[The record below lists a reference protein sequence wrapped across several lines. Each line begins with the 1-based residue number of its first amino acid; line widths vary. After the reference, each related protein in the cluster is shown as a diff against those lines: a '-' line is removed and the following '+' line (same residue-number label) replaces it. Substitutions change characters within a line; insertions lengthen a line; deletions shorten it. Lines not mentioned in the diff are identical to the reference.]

1 MRQNMERGKEL
12 WMIFLDLKSAYNQVD
27 RRILIRY
34 IEDNRILEGDKLL
47 MLKILMTNLKIRL
60 GEMSMRTTNGVP
72 QGSTISPFLFNISM
86 IGFMKLLQENGI
98 SFKMFADDIVLY
110 AELGRLRDVLRK
122 AEIWNN
128 NHNMLINK

>member
-1 MRQNMERGKEL
+1 MERGKEL